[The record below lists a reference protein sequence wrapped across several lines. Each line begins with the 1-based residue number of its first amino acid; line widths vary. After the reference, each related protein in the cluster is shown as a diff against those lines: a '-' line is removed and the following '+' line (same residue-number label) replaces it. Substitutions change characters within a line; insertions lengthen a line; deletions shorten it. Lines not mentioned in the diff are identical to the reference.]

1 MTISP
6 AQNSRTVA
14 ATTPKAPA
22 SMKAGEPE
30 IYPERI
36 VITAAGQVLCEH
48 ARVHEAE
55 SHFAKGHNLE

>member
-1 MTISP
+1 
-6 AQNSRTVA
+6 
-14 ATTPKAPA
+14 
-22 SMKAGEPE
+22 MKAGEPE